1 MHSSYNCTCTGLK
14 GALKFV
20 VFQRVSFFAVQML
33 NVRASSRE
41 TLGGGMLSQKIFE
54 FCTSRIAGN
63 ALIY

>member
-20 VFQRVSFFAVQML
+20 VFQRVSFFAVQIL

-41 TLGGGMLSQKIFE
+41 TLGGGACSPRKFLYFALFE
-54 FCTSRIAGN
+54 S
-63 ALIY
+63 LEMH